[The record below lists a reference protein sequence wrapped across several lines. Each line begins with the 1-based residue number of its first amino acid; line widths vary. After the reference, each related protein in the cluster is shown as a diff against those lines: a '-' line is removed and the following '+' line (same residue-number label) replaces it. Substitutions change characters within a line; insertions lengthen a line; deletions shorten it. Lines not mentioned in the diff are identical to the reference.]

1 MYATQDDQQ
10 LGIAPAI
17 VAVAV
22 PTVSKLAKSIFGG
35 TSAQRDKKR
44 FKEIDALYAKAVG
57 GNSAALSRLKAA
69 GWATAPAKKYS
80 TQKYQAAVAALA
92 SKGFSVS
99 DQTGTMV
106 PQTGT
111 YTPPV
116 AQASM
121 LGGIPAPV
129 LVGGGVLALILFL
142 RRK

>member
-1 MYATQDDQQ
+1 MYATQEDRQ

-22 PTVSKLAKSIFGG
+22 PAASKLVKNIFGG
-35 TSAQRDKKR
+35 TSKQRDKKR
-44 FKEIDALYAKAVG
+44 FKEIDALYAKAVSG
-57 GNSAALSRLKAA
+57 DSAALSRLKAA

-80 TQKYQAAVAALA
+80 TQKYQAAVTALA

-116 AQASM
+116 VQASL

-129 LVGGGVLALILFL
+129 LIGSGVLAMILLL